1 MTAANPIQR
10 STPFRPVRHFGGK
23 VRLAPLKTFARW
35 YDRYVQRRTL
45 ADLDTRML
53 ADIGVTPQE
62 ARHEVSKPFWC

>member
-1 MTAANPIQR
+1 M
-10 STPFRPVRHFGGK
+10 
-23 VRLAPLKTFARW
+23 RLAPLKTFARW